1 MDGSGM
7 VQSGQLALY
16 TIFQILDVDGSGT
29 LELNEVSA
37 SLSHIHIYTHTRSD
51 VTHTHAFSHAPTH
64 EMRAHTRIA
73 LCMLCLPSFSLLN
86 PSLQIEDAVDR
97 LIDLGVITT
106 IPRSCRTAEALH
118 AIVKDHFEMSANQYS
133 ATQATSRLRSNE
145 VDSLDYLE
153 FLEFTN
159 SLKEAFAA
167 LDGDGDGAYAEEV
180 HRNRFTI

>member
-1 MDGSGM
+1 M
-7 VQSGQLALY
+7 
-16 TIFQILDVDGSGT
+16 
-29 LELNEVSA
+29 
-37 SLSHIHIYTHTRSD
+37 
-51 VTHTHAFSHAPTH
+51 
-64 EMRAHTRIA
+64 
-73 LCMLCLPSFSLLN
+73 
-86 PSLQIEDAVDR
+86 QIEDAVDR